1 MQGRME
7 RVGAMKRAAAVL
19 AVLLF
24 LGTVWAV
31 FPVWGAEGTEKNK
44 EIQRVEEIADRI
56 IQWKKENEGNE
67 KEGFFSDS
75 FLCSAGTTL
84 ADWYVLGL
92 SRSGAEEDYA
102 SYRFALA
109 RAVEERYKTSG
120 RLDLSKA
127 TEWHRI
133 ILSMLASGGNPKKAG
148 IRGQIDL
155 VADGIYNRADNEGN
169 GILGKQGINGYIW
182 GLIALDSCFYAVP
195 EEAFYTREELL
206 LNILNRQNA
215 DGGWSLSGDRSD
227 VDMTAMALQ
236 ALAPYKNSEQVYSYQ
251 NKKLYPDGKTVEKKV
266 YTCIEEALCFLS
278 EEQQEDGGYA
288 SEGIPNSESTA
299 QVLLALCALGMDP
312 LKEKDFIKNGNTVLE
327 GILKYRNADGGFLHS
342 LADSSENQAS
352 LAARSDGMAG
362 AQALN
367 GLTALLRLWR
377 NQRRL
382 CDFRPEQ
389 SLQLREQIAA
399 AEEEIALLTA
409 ESSFEE
415 IQKAYAQYLEIDSG
429 ERSYVSN
436 YRKLSELLVL
446 AGIPYAGEQMEYN
459 TGAGE
464 GLGYSE
470 DFTEADRECADGLPE
485 RVTLAQRTTIQRLF
499 YKVQNCPDFEGK
511 EAYKALLEE
520 KMGQIEERER
530 EVDALNA
537 GIAEKLYPL
546 DSLTLGDLKT
556 VEELMARYEAL
567 CAEERTFVKNSG
579 DLERAVTRL
588 TGLRRSVF
596 IGIGAGAGVL
606 LLGILAFWG
615 IRRRLTGKK
624 REMEQL
630 SALFREEEEK

>member
-7 RVGAMKRAAAVL
+7 RVEAMKRAAAVL

-299 QVLLALCALGMDP
+299 QVLLALCALGMDS

-436 YRKLSELLVL
+436 YRTLSELLVL

-459 TGAGE
+459 TGAGK

-546 DSLTLGDLKT
+546 DSLTLADLKT

-567 CAEERTFVKNSG
+567 CAEERAFVKNSG

-606 LLGILAFWG
+606 LLGILACWG
-615 IRRRLTGKK
+615 IRRRLIGKK

>member
-24 LGTVWAV
+24 FGTVLGVCA
-31 FPVWGAEGTEKNK
+31 VWGAEGTEKNK
-44 EIQRVEEIADRI
+44 GIQRVEEIADRI

-251 NKKLYPDGKTVEKKV
+251 NKKLYPDGKTVEKKG

-377 NQRRL
+377 DQRRL

-511 EAYKALLEE
+511 EAYRALLEE

>member
-1 MQGRME
+1 
-7 RVGAMKRAAAVL
+7 MKRAAAVL

-24 LGTVWAV
+24 LGTVWTV
-31 FPVWGAEGTEKNK
+31 FPVWGAEGTEKNE

-109 RAVEERYKTSG
+109 QTVEERYKTSG
-120 RLDLSKA
+120 GLDPSKA

-133 ILSMLASGGNPKKAG
+133 ILSTLASGGNPKKAG

-155 VADGIYNRADNEGN
+155 VADGVYNRADNEGN

-266 YTCIEEALCFLS
+266 YTCIEEALRFLS

-342 LADSSENQAS
+342 LVDSSENQAS

-399 AEEEIALLTA
+399 AEEKIALLTA

-429 ERSYVSN
+429 ERSYISN
-436 YRKLSELLVL
+436 YRTLSELLVL

-470 DFTEADRECADGLPE
+470 DFTESDRECADGLPE

-567 CAEERTFVKNSG
+567 CAEERAFVKNSG

>member
-251 NKKLYPDGKTVEKKV
+251 NKKLYPDGKTVEKKG

-377 NQRRL
+377 DQRRL

-511 EAYKALLEE
+511 EAYRALLEE

-606 LLGILAFWG
+606 AFWG

>member
-31 FPVWGAEGTEKNK
+31 FPVWGAEGTETNK

-251 NKKLYPDGKTVEKKV
+251 NKKLYPDGKTVEKKG

-377 NQRRL
+377 DQRRL

-511 EAYKALLEE
+511 EAYRALLEE

-546 DSLTLGDLKT
+546 DSLTLGDLTT

>member
-1 MQGRME
+1 
-7 RVGAMKRAAAVL
+7 MKRAAAVL

-24 LGTVWAV
+24 LGTIWAV

-120 RLDLSKA
+120 RLDPSKA

-352 LAARSDGMAG
+352 LAARSDGTAG

-377 NQRRL
+377 DQRRL

-399 AEEEIALLTA
+399 AEEKIALLTA

-470 DFTEADRECADGLPE
+470 DFTELDRECADGLPE

-567 CAEERTFVKNSG
+567 CAEERAFVKNSG

-606 LLGILAFWG
+606 LLGIWAFWG

>member
-7 RVGAMKRAAAVL
+7 RVEAMKRAAAVL
-19 AVLLF
+19 AVPLF
-24 LGTVWAV
+24 LGTGWAV

-299 QVLLALCALGMDP
+299 QVLLALCALGMDS

-459 TGAGE
+459 TGAGK

-546 DSLTLGDLKT
+546 DSLTLADLKT

-567 CAEERTFVKNSG
+567 CAEERAFVKNSG

>member
-1 MQGRME
+1 
-7 RVGAMKRAAAVL
+7 MKRAAAVL
-19 AVLLF
+19 AVFLF

-31 FPVWGAEGTEKNK
+31 FPVWGAEGTEKNE

-109 RAVEERYKTSG
+109 QTVEERYKTSG
-120 RLDLSKA
+120 GLDPSKA
-127 TEWHRI
+127 TERHRI
-133 ILSMLASGGNPKKAG
+133 ILSTLASGGNPKKAG

-155 VADGIYNRADNEGN
+155 VADGVYNRADNEGN

-251 NKKLYPDGKTVEKKV
+251 NKKLYPDGKTVGKKV
-266 YTCIEEALCFLS
+266 YTCIEEALRFLS

-342 LADSSENQAS
+342 LVDSSENQAS

-399 AEEEIALLTA
+399 AEEKIALLTA

-436 YRKLSELLVL
+436 YRTLSELLVL

-470 DFTEADRECADGLPE
+470 DFTELDRECADGLPE

-567 CAEERTFVKNSG
+567 CAEERAFVKNSG

>member
-7 RVGAMKRAAAVL
+7 RVEAMKRAAAVL

-236 ALAPYKNSEQVYSYQ
+236 ALAPYKNRCTVIRTRSCILTEKQW
-251 NKKLYPDGKTVEKKV
+251 KKR
-266 YTCIEEALCFLS
+266 
-278 EEQQEDGGYA
+278 
-288 SEGIPNSESTA
+288 GIPA
-299 QVLLALCALGMDP
+299 
-312 LKEKDFIKNGNTVLE
+312 
-327 GILKYRNADGGFLHS
+327 
-342 LADSSENQAS
+342 
-352 LAARSDGMAG
+352 
-362 AQALN
+362 
-367 GLTALLRLWR
+367 
-377 NQRRL
+377 
-382 CDFRPEQ
+382 
-389 SLQLREQIAA
+389 
-399 AEEEIALLTA
+399 
-409 ESSFEE
+409 
-415 IQKAYAQYLEIDSG
+415 
-429 ERSYVSN
+429 
-436 YRKLSELLVL
+436 
-446 AGIPYAGEQMEYN
+446 
-459 TGAGE
+459 
-464 GLGYSE
+464 
-470 DFTEADRECADGLPE
+470 
-485 RVTLAQRTTIQRLF
+485 
-499 YKVQNCPDFEGK
+499 
-511 EAYKALLEE
+511 
-520 KMGQIEERER
+520 
-530 EVDALNA
+530 
-537 GIAEKLYPL
+537 
-546 DSLTLGDLKT
+546 
-556 VEELMARYEAL
+556 
-567 CAEERTFVKNSG
+567 
-579 DLERAVTRL
+579 
-588 TGLRRSVF
+588 
-596 IGIGAGAGVL
+596 
-606 LLGILAFWG
+606 
-615 IRRRLTGKK
+615 
-624 REMEQL
+624 
-630 SALFREEEEK
+630 

>member
-7 RVGAMKRAAAVL
+7 RVEAMKRAAAVL

-446 AGIPYAGEQMEYN
+446 AGIPYAGEQTEYN
-459 TGAGE
+459 TGAGK

-520 KMGQIEERER
+520 KMEQIEERER

-567 CAEERTFVKNSG
+567 CAEERAFVKNSG